1 MTVGSDPGE
10 PPATL
15 EDGVV
20 GPLVDEGE
28 AVAAFADAVAA
39 SDPQEPQDP
48 QRKDEPLSAA
58 SDRVPIFSALRIRN
72 YRLYFIGQVI
82 SNTGTWMQ
90 RIAQD
95 WLVLQLTNSPLAVG
109 ITTALQFLPL
119 LLFGLLGGLVIDRFS
134 KRSILVVTQA
144 IMGILAAALAALVFS
159 GVVAVWQ
166 IYLIAFLLGMV
177 TVVDNPTRQVF
188 VNEMVPE
195 RLVRNAVSLNTGTFQ
210 LARLVGPAAA
220 GLLIA
225 ATGSGWAFAINAAS
239 YAATIVALLAM
250 RRDLLRKLPGA
261 PRERGM
267 LREGLKYVAVR
278 PHILWTLVAVFFIGT
293 FGYNFS
299 VFLSA
304 YAKNVFHS
312 GADLYG
318 FLNTAV
324 ALGSLLGAVLAARR
338 ASVRLGF
345 LFAVAAAFSA
355 SMIAMGF
362 VPWLFA
368 FMAVLVVCGV
378 ASTSFSTTANASVQL
393 ASDSRFR
400 GRVMA
405 LYIMVFMGGTPI
417 GGPIA
422 GLITDKL
429 GAPDAMIICGGI
441 CLVASVACGVLAAR
455 QVGSRRHAVSAEPEG
470 EPHAALAHR

>member
-1 MTVGSDPGE
+1 MTVGSDPTD
-10 PPATL
+10 PPLPL
-15 EDGVV
+15 EEGADGRV
-20 GPLVDEGE
+20 GDAAAG
-28 AVAAFADAVAA
+28 VAFPDGALTRVRRGRKRADV
-39 SDPQEPQDP
+39 P
-48 QRKDEPLSAA
+48 A
-58 SDRVPIFSALRIRN
+58 SDRVPMLSALRVRN
-72 YRLYFIGQVI
+72 YRLYFTGQLI
-82 SNTGTWMQ
+82 SNAGTWMQ

-134 KRSILVVTQA
+134 KRSILIVTQA
-144 IMGILAAALAALVFS
+144 IMGALAAALAVVVLT

-166 IYLIAFLLGMV
+166 IYLIAFLLGVV

-210 LARLVGPAAA
+210 LARLVGPAVA
-220 GLLIA
+220 GLMIA
-225 ATGSGWAFAINAAS
+225 ATGSGWAFVINAAS
-239 YAATIVALLAM
+239 YGATIVALLAM
-250 RRDLLRKLPGA
+250 RTDQLRKLPGA
-261 PRERGM
+261 PRERGQ
-267 LREGLKYVAVR
+267 LREGLRYVRAR
-278 PHILWTLVAVFFIGT
+278 PQILWPIVAVFFIGT

-318 FLNTAV
+318 LLNTAV
-324 ALGSLLGAVLAARR
+324 ALGSLLGALLAARR

-362 VPWLFA
+362 VPWLFG
-368 FMAVLVVCGV
+368 FMAVLVACGV
-378 ASTSFSTTANASVQL
+378 ASTSFSSTANASVQL
-393 ASDSRFR
+393 ASDHRFR

-405 LYIMVFMGGTPI
+405 LYMVVFMGGTPI

-429 GAPDAMIICGGI
+429 GAPAAMVICGGV
-441 CLVASVACGVLAAR
+441 CLVASVACGVLSVRHTRSARHRELVESQAA
-455 QVGSRRHAVSAEPEG
+455 VGPAF
-470 EPHAALAHR
+470 AHR

>member
-1 MTVGSDPGE
+1 MRSVSDPGD
-10 PPATL
+10 PPFTSKDEGAR
-15 EDGVV
+15 
-20 GPLVDEGE
+20 LVDEGGTGP
-28 AVAAFADAVAA
+28 VPPDAGTGTRTAGGEVG
-39 SDPQEPQDP
+39 
-48 QRKDEPLSAA
+48 A
-58 SDRVPIFSALRIRN
+58 SDRVPVLSALRERN
-72 YRLYFIGQVI
+72 YRLYFTGQVI

-109 ITTALQFLPL
+109 ITTALQFLPM
-119 LLFGLLGGLVIDRFS
+119 LLFGLLGGLVIDRFP

-144 IMGILAAALAALVFS
+144 IMGLLAAALAALTLS
-159 GVVAVWQ
+159 GAVSVWQ

-195 RLVRNAVSLNTGTFQ
+195 HLVRNAVSLNTGTFQ
-210 LARLVGPAAA
+210 LARLVGPAVA
-220 GLLIA
+220 GLMIA

-239 YAATIVALLAM
+239 FGATIVALLAM
-250 RRDLLRKLPGA
+250 RPELLRTIPGA

-267 LREGLKYVAVR
+267 LREGLRYVAVR
-278 PHILWTLVAVFFIGT
+278 PQILWSLVAVFFIGT

-318 FLNTAV
+318 ILNTAV
-324 ALGSLLGAVLAARR
+324 ALGSLVGALLAARR
-338 ASVRLGF
+338 ATVKLSF
-345 LFAVAAAFSA
+345 LFAVAAAFSV

-362 VPWLFA
+362 VPWVFA
-368 FMAVLVVCGV
+368 FMAVLVACGI
-378 ASTSFSTTANASVQL
+378 ASTSFSSTANASVQL

-405 LYIMVFMGGTPI
+405 LYMMVFMGGTPI

-429 GAPDAMIICGGI
+429 GAPAAMTICGGI
-441 CLVASVACGVLAAR
+441 CLVASVACGILASR
-455 QVGSRRHAVSAEPEG
+455 QVAFRPRTTVAGSDAEAHP
-470 EPHAALAHR
+470 ALVPR